1 MHNLTE
7 KHQNSYTKE
16 NPFRTF
22 LTENYTLNKNG
33 SSKDT
38 RHFVIS
44 LKNSAINYEPG
55 DALYVYPEN
64 DKQLVEELLKYLKLD
79 LNQEEEL
86 KRFTKKINIT
96 RPSNKLFKLIED
108 KTKKELDSKALA
120 ERFLG
125 YSTIN
130 VLKTLQEEKPELS
143 FSSNE
148 IAENSSMVQARAYSI
163 ASSLKKHPEE
173 VHLCIARVDEEIN
186 EQKVLGLCSNFLS
199 SRVGLNTDTIEVYLH
214 SNQKFRLPEDSSKDI
229 IMVGPGTGIAPFRA
243 FIEERNYQRDQGS
256 KVGKDWLFFGDQRA
270 EYDFIYGDELKAYQ
284 EKYNLKITTAFSRDQ
299 AEKIYVQHR
308 MKEEANEIYS
318 ALENGAYFYVCG
330 DARRMAKD
338 VDQALREIISEN
350 GRDPETYIQNLKE
363 TQRYSR
369 DVY

>member
-1 MHNLTE
+1 MTNLSE
-7 KHQNSYTKE
+7 KHLATYTKE
-16 NPFRTF
+16 NPFKTF
-22 LTENYTLNKNG
+22 VTENYILNKKG

-44 LKNSAINYEPG
+44 LKGSDISYEPG
-55 DALYVYPEN
+55 DALYVFPEN
-64 DKQLVEELLKYLKLD
+64 DKILVNDLLELISHD
-79 LNQEEEL
+79 LSKEDEFI
-86 KRFTKKINIT
+86 RFTKKINIT

-108 KTKKELDSKALA
+108 KSNKKYDAKLLA

-125 YSTIN
+125 FSTANII
-130 VLKTLQEEKPELS
+130 KTLNQESPELK

-163 ASSLKKHPEE
+163 ASSLSKHPEE

-186 EQKVLGLCSNFLS
+186 GQKILGLCSNYLS
-199 SRVGLNTDTIEVYLH
+199 NRVDINKDTIEIYLH
-214 SNQKFRLPEDSSKDI
+214 VNQKFRLPEDDSKDI

-243 FIEERNYQRDQGS
+243 FIEERNIKRDLGL
-256 KVGKDWLFFGDQRA
+256 KVGKDWLFFGDQKA
-270 EYDFIYGDELKAYQ
+270 DYDFIYEDELKTYE
-284 EKYNLKITTAFSRDQ
+284 EKNDLKITTAFSRDQ

-308 MKEEANEIYS
+308 MKEHAQEIFN
-318 ALENGAYFYVCG
+318 ALELGAYFYVCG

-338 VDQALREIISEN
+338 VDQALREIITDN
-350 GRDPETYIQNLKE
+350 GKDADSYIQNLKD

>member
-1 MHNLTE
+1 MTNLSE
-7 KHQNSYTKE
+7 KITSIYNKE
-16 NPFRTF
+16 NPFKTF
-22 LTENYTLNKNG
+22 VSENFTLNKQG

-44 LKNSAINYEPG
+44 LKNSDINYQPG
-55 DALYVYPEN
+55 DALYVFPEN
-64 DKQLVEELLKYLKLD
+64 DPILVEKLMKLIKLD
-79 LNQEEEL
+79 LGLEEEFY
-86 KRFTKKINIT
+86 RFKKKINIT
-96 RPSNKLFKLIED
+96 RPSNKLFKLIEE
-108 KTKKELDSKALA
+108 KTNKQLDAKVLA
-120 ERFLG
+120 EKFLG
-125 YSTIN
+125 YSTANLIKAIKIDHPN
-130 VLKTLQEEKPELS
+130 LE

-163 ASSLKKHPEE
+163 ASSLLKHPQE

-186 EQKVLGLCSNFLS
+186 GQKILGLCSNYLS
-199 SRVGLNTDTIEVYLH
+199 NRVELNTDSIEIYLH
-214 SNQKFRLPEDSSKDI
+214 INPKFRLPEDCSKEI

-243 FIEERNYQRDQGS
+243 FIEERNWQRDQGFS
-256 KVGKDWLFFGDQRA
+256 VGKDWLFFGDQKA
-270 EYDFIYGDELKAYQ
+270 EYDFLYGEEFKFYQ

-308 MKEEANEIYS
+308 MKEQSQEIFA

-338 VDQALREIISEN
+338 VDQALREIIAEN
-350 GRDPETYIQNLKE
+350 GKDPETYIQNLKE